1 MPQDGALLANNPA
14 AIALHAHEWPELQL
28 MLFLVLDRATA
39 DDEADGI
46 LPAPSAASA
55 CQDGPR
61 RERPSLRPQYEE
73 ENFEYAYQ
81 NAWQGALG
89 ETSVVG
95 EPAVLLAAV
104 DGTELPRADAE
115 SIVADRM
122 AYLKEL
128 ESGLERSAQL
138 GVHGVPLFVIDESNA
153 IPGAASSAQLL
164 GALIAA
170 ASTPRRLAQHY
181 VDTANTHDLPA
192 LAEQLA
198 TDVDMFGGPCDLS
211 GLQEFFA
218 SYPSIH
224 WEVTSDY
231 RPLEGGNATVVF
243 AYTRTWA
250 AELGQRLA
258 VDCGQE
264 PLSALRGALHAFLAE
279 LLGGREIILEAPA
292 LAVDL
297 GAVRIQT

>member
-1 MPQDGALLANNPA
+1 MSLNFEGQRAGNSEDAHRLLLWA
-14 AIALHAHEWPELQL
+14 AHEHGAKWLSLITQL
-28 MLFLVLDRATA
+28 FEAYNTERAW
-39 DDEADGI
+39 
-46 LPAPSAASA
+46 L
-55 CQDGPR
+55 
-61 RERPSLRPQYEE
+61 
-73 ENFEYAYQ
+73 
-81 NAWQGALG
+81 
-89 ETSVVG
+89 G

-104 DGTELPRADAE
+104 DGTELPRVDAE

-164 GALIAA
+164 SALIAA

-231 RPLEGGNATVVF
+231 RPLEGDNATVVF

-258 VDCGQE
+258 VD
-264 PLSALRGALHAFLAE
+264 AE
-279 LLGGREIILEAPA
+279 EAIVFNA
-292 LAVDL
+292 AGKVQ
-297 GAVRIQT
+297 RIYYTRQPSEARPVP